1 MNTFDILTCEALLEA
16 TNANREITTIIHN
29 QNSENY
35 DGLIE
40 LQCKTK
46 VIEHER
52 QARKALYVQAA
63 TYKKLNNSSK
73 IQDNIDEVQ
82 QMEVTSIP
90 EMDIKLGAIK
100 IELQSALNRKN
111 SQIAEL
117 NKFREEHKLT
127 RAAIYPGNQSK
138 LIGVLVFMGVSE
150 AVLNAF
156 FLSKASE
163 FGLAGGFAMATGI
176 TALNLLFAFFMS
188 TSLRNAQYNDSKKS
202 MLGFTATTVIFI
214 AVSTLA
220 LFIGHYRSSLDENV
234 DLASFQAVKSMA
246 DSPFVI
252 STFDSWILVSITF
265 AIFILVTWKF
275 FKNDDPYPGYGEMSR
290 KADEGNT
297 KYSRYK
303 TKADALV
310 KEMRVEL
317 IQKFEHKYEQLN
329 QLSHGLEQDE
339 ESIEQ
344 LERDYHSFLSQQA
357 LEYEAYCE
365 LCRQRFSHDVN
376 QMLGK
381 IAVFAKEKHS
391 IQFQG
396 LTPVLKNED
405 IERFKETKSK
415 IRKFRETDFSQVRSS
430 IIASANK
437 ISLYEGAIK

>member
-1 MNTFDILTCEALLEA
+1 METTAL
-16 TNANREITTIIHN
+16 
-29 QNSENY
+29 
-35 DGLIE
+35 
-40 LQCKTK
+40 
-46 VIEHER
+46 
-52 QARKALYVQAA
+52 
-63 TYKKLNNSSK
+63 
-73 IQDNIDEVQ
+73 
-82 QMEVTSIP
+82 P
-90 EMDIKLGAIK
+90 EMDMKLGAIK
-100 IELQSALNRKN
+100 TDLQSALNSKN
-111 SQIAEL
+111 KQIAEL

-127 RAAIYPGNQSK
+127 CAAIYPGNQSK
-138 LIGVLVFMGVSE
+138 LIGVLVFMCVLE

-156 FLSKASE
+156 FLSTASE
-163 FGLAGGFAMATGI
+163 FGLAGGFAMAVGI
-176 TALNLLFAFFMS
+176 SALNILFAFFMS
-188 TSLRNAQYNDSKKS
+188 TSLRNAQYNGSKRS
-202 MLGFTATTVIFI
+202 MLGFTFATLIFI

-220 LFIGHYRSSLDENV
+220 LFIGHYRAALDENV
-234 DLASFQAVKSMA
+234 ELASFQAVKNMA

-275 FKNDDPYPGYGEMSR
+275 FKNDDPYPGYGEISR
-290 KADEGNT
+290 KADEANT

-381 IAVFAKEKHS
+381 TAVFAKEKHN

-396 LTPVLKNED
+396 LTAVLKNED

-415 IRKFRETDFSQVRSS
+415 IRKFRETDFSQVRAS

-437 ISLYEGAIK
+437 ISLYEGAI

>member
-1 MNTFDILTCEALLEA
+1 MNTFDILTSAALLEA
-16 TNANREITTIIHN
+16 TKANREITTAIHN

-52 QARKALYVQAA
+52 QARKALFAQVA

-73 IQDNIDEVQ
+73 IQDSIVEVR
-82 QMEVTSIP
+82 QMETTTIP
-90 EMDIKLGAIK
+90 EMDMKLGAIK
-100 IELQSALNRKN
+100 KDLQSALNSKN

-127 RAAIYPGNQSK
+127 RAAIYPSNQSK
-138 LIGVLVFMGVSE
+138 LIGVLVFMGVLE
-150 AVLNAF
+150 AILNAF

-163 FGLAGGFAMATGI
+163 FGLAGGFAMAAGI
-176 TALNLLFAFFMS
+176 SALNILFAFFMS
-188 TSLRNAQYNDSKKS
+188 TSLRNAQYNDSKRS
-202 MLGFTATTVIFI
+202 MLGFTAATLVLI

-220 LFIGHYRSSLDENV
+220 LFIGHYRAALDENV
-234 DLASFQAVKSMA
+234 GLASFQAVKNMA
-246 DSPFVI
+246 DSPFGI

-265 AIFILVTWKF
+265 AIFILVAWKF
-275 FKNDDPYPGYGEMSR
+275 FKNDDPYPGYGEISR
-290 KADEGNT
+290 KADEANT

-317 IQKFEHKYEQLN
+317 IQKFEQKYEELN
-329 QLSHGLEQDE
+329 LLSHGLEQDE

-344 LERDYHSFLSQQA
+344 LERDYQSFLSQQT

-376 QMLGK
+376 QILDK
-381 IAVFAKEKHS
+381 KAVFAKEKES
-391 IQFQG
+391 IQFQV
-396 LTPVLKNED
+396 LTPLLKSED
-405 IERFKETKSK
+405 IERFKEIKSQ
-415 IRKFRETDFSQVRSS
+415 IRGFRETDFSHVRAS

-437 ISLYEGAIK
+437 ISLSEGAI